1 MLVRLAWVAA
11 VLTLAAG
18 CHQPAA
24 PARPAPTGNPAPA
37 TLALAVDALFVAA
50 SLHFVA
56 ELEVTDFA
64 DEDGDSTSRA
74 WDLDCV
80 QAPLPSPPGRR
91 VAKLTCHS
99 RERDVEGESPFPM
112 LLDGYWV
119 ATADAVWHV
128 ADLDEPLVA
137 VARLMSLPPAPRRDE
152 VPDPEPAEGGQEAR
166 TIYETSLDDSGAWCH
181 QRSDDMGGLPDP
193 STWTVCFDGRGLV
206 SGSTS
211 SDAHAVVSEARF
223 TRR

>member
-1 MLVRLAWVAA
+1 MS
-11 VLTLAAG
+11 
-18 CHQPAA
+18 
-24 PARPAPTGNPAPA
+24 
-37 TLALAVDALFVAA
+37 VDALFVAT
-50 SLHFVA
+50 SLRFVA

-64 DEDGDSTSRA
+64 DEDGDSTSRV

-91 VAKLTCHS
+91 VAKLTCYSQGRHVEDDEDGDGETAS
-99 RERDVEGESPFPM
+99 DDDEAEAESDDEGEFPFPM

-152 VPDPEPAEGGQEAR
+152 VPDPEPAEGGQAR
-166 TIYETSLDDSGAWCH
+166 TIYETNLDDSGAWCH